1 MPNTLRSYQLTKILV
16 VDDDPSIRFMLR
28 LILERGGYEVSEAHH
43 GAAALNQMK
52 DTLPDVVV
60 TDMMMPVMDGRELIE
75 RLRSEPRTAGL
86 LILVVSG
93 NPDALE
99 VARTADA
106 VLGKPFLPANLLE
119 TVNSLLGAKRVG
131 GTV

>member
-1 MPNTLRSYQLTKILV
+1 MKRILV

-28 LILERGGYEVSEAHH
+28 LILERGGFDVAEAHH

-52 DTLPDVVV
+52 GALPDVVV
-60 TDMMMPVMDGRELIE
+60 TDMMMPVMGGGELIQ
-75 RLRSEPRTAGL
+75 RLRSDPRTAGL
-86 LILVVSG
+86 RILVVSG
-93 NPDALE
+93 NPDLGE
-99 VARTADA
+99 IARHADA
-106 VLGKPFLPANLLE
+106 VLGKPFLPANLLA